1 MFLPMG
7 RWLVIWAVAGL
18 LLAGAAYRFAPPSP
32 ENEPVRTVLTI
43 FPWAALWASLV
54 ANTTLPS
61 SLRRVHHVTVGAVL
75 ALTATGCAGL
85 IAHANGAL
93 TPLST
98 RLLVLAL
105 MGSTLFALFG
115 TVWAVVVAH
124 TWKRG
129 RKSGVLGDPR
139 LV

>member
-1 MFLPMG
+1 MG

-32 ENEPVRTVLTI
+32 DHHYVRAVALV

-54 ANTTLPS
+54 TNATLPS

-75 ALTATGCAGL
+75 ALTVIGCAAML
-85 IAHANGAL
+85 ARANGGL

-98 RLLVLAL
+98 RLFVLAG
-105 MGSTLFALFG
+105 MGSALFALFG
-115 TVWAVVVAH
+115 TVWAVIASRS
-124 TWKRG
+124 WQRG

>member
-1 MFLPMG
+1 MG
-7 RWLVIWAVAGL
+7 RWLVIWAVAGVL
-18 LLAGAAYRFAPPSP
+18 LVGAAYRFAPHSP
-32 ENEPVRTVLTI
+32 NHEHARAVATV

-54 ANTTLPS
+54 VNVPLPS

-75 ALTATGCAGL
+75 ALTVTGCAAML
-85 IAHANGAL
+85 AQANGAL

-98 RLLVLAL
+98 RLLLLAG
-105 MGSTLFALFG
+105 MGSALFALLG
-115 TVWAVVVAH
+115 TAWAVIASRS
-124 TWKRG
+124 WQRG